1 MQDTAPTHFQ
11 FEIQPVIPPA
21 LARLHELANDLSYT
35 WDRRI
40 QDLFSNLD
48 RELWTACGHN
58 PKMFLRRVGQDRL
71 EAAAANAVFLQEYQS
86 VLSGHA
92 SYLQK
97 PRDTRVR
104 QLFDAESDLIA
115 YFCAEYGLHE
125 SLPLYAGGLGV
136 LAGDHCKAAGDLRLP
151 FVAVGL
157 FYRAGY
163 LKQEIDADGQ
173 QQVHYLPVHGAD
185 LAFNEA
191 LDEAGAPLR
200 LHVDLLGRDV
210 AIRAWIGLL
219 GDIRIILLD
228 TDLESNTPD
237 DRLITK
243 ELYGGGLETRIAQ
256 EIVLGMGGARA
267 LRALKLV
274 PGVWHVNEGHAA
286 FMVLERLRELVRDG
300 LDFHSALEQVA
311 AATVFTTH
319 TPVPAGHDVFPHDL
333 MRHYFPRL
341 LADLGVPEQTVFALG
356 ESPQNALGFNQTSL
370 AIRGSR
376 FHNGVSAVHEGVA
389 ASNERFIWPEIAP
402 HENPMSHVTNGVHT
416 HTYLATAW
424 VNLFDLR
431 FGRQWRNELCN
442 EKFWA
447 CIDELPDHTWWSVRQ
462 LLKLDLLQDLRERLT
477 RQYARN
483 GLAPADIARRLQT
496 LSAERD
502 PLIVGFA
509 RRFATYKRATLLL
522 TDPERLARLL
532 NDDERPVILIFA
544 GKAHVRDVGGQA
556 LIRQLHEFSMQ
567 PAFAGRLFL
576 VENYDIALARRL
588 VTGVDIWLNNPEYP
602 LEASGTSG
610 MKAAMNG
617 AVHLSILDGWWAE
630 GFTGDNGYGVAPMGA
645 QLPEHERNR
654 LEADEIC
661 RLLFEVAKP
670 CYFERGGRGYAP
682 AWVKLAKTSQRTVL
696 PRFNAERQV
705 IEYAEKFYAPALR
718 HARTLAAN
726 GFAGARELAAWKARV
741 AVLWP
746 ALMLRLDEG
755 PPATLEAGASFTL
768 SVAVTLGELGA
779 ADVHVECQLGV
790 VNAQGKFEVRDTL
803 RLLPAAERAG
813 ETLYS
818 AVVTPALSGL
828 AAMRI
833 RAWPTHPLLA
843 HRFEVGRMRWL

>member
-1 MQDTAPTHFQ
+1 
-11 FEIQPVIPPA
+11 
-21 LARLHELANDLSYT
+21 
-35 WDRRI
+35 
-40 QDLFSNLD
+40 
-48 RELWTACGHN
+48 
-58 PKMFLRRVGQDRL
+58 
-71 EAAAANAVFLQEYQS
+71 
-86 VLSGHA
+86 
-92 SYLQK
+92 
-97 PRDTRVR
+97 
-104 QLFDAESDLIA
+104 
-115 YFCAEYGLHE
+115 
-125 SLPLYAGGLGV
+125 
-136 LAGDHCKAAGDLRLP
+136 
-151 FVAVGL
+151 
-157 FYRAGY
+157 
-163 LKQEIDADGQ
+163 
-173 QQVHYLPVHGAD
+173 
-185 LAFNEA
+185 
-191 LDEAGAPLR
+191 
-200 LHVDLLGRDV
+200 
-210 AIRAWIGLL
+210 
-219 GDIRIILLD
+219 
-228 TDLESNTPD
+228 
-237 DRLITK
+237 
-243 ELYGGGLETRIAQ
+243 
-256 EIVLGMGGARA
+256 
-267 LRALKLV
+267 
-274 PGVWHVNEGHAA
+274 
-286 FMVLERLRELVRDG
+286 
-300 LDFHSALEQVA
+300 
-311 AATVFTTH
+311 
-319 TPVPAGHDVFPHDL
+319 
-333 MRHYFPRL
+333 
-341 LADLGVPEQTVFALG
+341 
-356 ESPQNALGFNQTSL
+356 
-370 AIRGSR
+370 
-376 FHNGVSAVHEGVA
+376 
-389 ASNERFIWPEIAP
+389 
-402 HENPMSHVTNGVHT
+402 
-416 HTYLATAW
+416 
-424 VNLFDLR
+424 
-431 FGRQWRNELCN
+431 
-442 EKFWA
+442 
-447 CIDELPDHTWWSVRQ
+447 
-462 LLKLDLLQDLRERLT
+462 
-477 RQYARN
+477 
-483 GLAPADIARRLQT
+483 
-496 LSAERD
+496 
-502 PLIVGFA
+502 
-509 RRFATYKRATLLL
+509 
-522 TDPERLARLL
+522 
-532 NDDERPVILIFA
+532 
-544 GKAHVRDVGGQA
+544 VGGQA